1 MQMLLCVMRIYE
13 VFEESHFILI
23 VFLVLCRLSIISFSD
38 IWWLFILQIYSNVLF
53 FFISYS
59 LSINSLIREIKL
71 MVMLS

>member
-38 IWWLFILQIYSNVLF
+38 IWWLFILDRYIRMF
-53 FFISYS
+53 FYFFYFIFV
-59 LSINSLIREIKL
+59 KH
-71 MVMLS
+71 